1 MSGLLEAATWVV
13 YVLAAIVMLGAITV
27 AVLAGLGLRL
37 VAKIVREM
45 IGEGQEEGRRR
56 EDRRRGINR
65 GGVL

>member
-13 YVLAAIVMLGAITV
+13 YVIAAIVMLGAITV

-37 VAKIVREM
+37 VAEVVRE

-56 EDRRRGINR
+56 EDRGRGINR
-65 GGVL
+65 GVL